1 MLYNSISQFNENVDT
16 KLEGTYTSKGMIR
29 MIFLGI
35 RLVQIMLNSI
45 LIILFCFGLYSIIWN
60 IYLTL
65 ITFKGF
71 GQIKRDYEI
80 EEDKTRFLLLVAAH
94 NEENVIGSTI
104 DSLRMIDYDKSL
116 YDIVIINDNCTD
128 RTLEI
133 CKSKKVKYVDTS
145 LKKFER
151 EGVGKPG
158 GIQYALR
165 DIGFENIKNNY
176 DLVMVFDADNHASSN
191 LLKEVNSQ
199 FINSNNPEAIQVY
212 IDSKNST
219 SSIALGYSLSFF
231 INNRFLQYA
240 RYKKKLPVYIG
251 GTGFAIR
258 SDYII
263 DKGGFKCN
271 SLTEDLE
278 FAVDI
283 WLSGG
288 KIVWNHFARVYD
300 EKPDSLKVSI
310 KQRIRWCKGHSYVA
324 IKSFKNIIKNAMSK
338 KDLKVSLDIFIH
350 LFSIGRSLQYI
361 FLLLGLFISTVG
373 FVISRFNV
381 YIGIYTIQILS
392 SMAFI
397 GGLGVLLLIYNYII
411 LPAYCLKH
419 DFNDRL
425 SIRHILAL
433 LLYSFSFIYPQMKGL
448 IKWRDQ
454 SVWVKTQHVYND
466 RFDLDSEKSSNK

>member
-1 MLYNSISQFNENVDT
+1 
-16 KLEGTYTSKGMIR
+16 MI
-29 MIFLGI
+29 L
-35 RLVQIMLNSI
+35 LVIKTVEIILKSI
-45 LIILFCFGLYSIIWN
+45 LIILLGFGAYSAIWN
-60 IYLTL
+60 IYLTI

-71 GQIKRDYEI
+71 GKIERDYKM

-94 NEENVIGSTI
+94 NEEDVIGSTI
-104 DSLRMIDYDKSL
+104 DSLRGIDYDKNL

-145 LKKFER
+145 LQKFER

-165 DIGFENIKNNY
+165 DVGFENIKNNY
-176 DLVMVFDADNHASSN
+176 DLVMVFDADNHVSSN

-199 FINSNNPEAIQVY
+199 FINSDNPEAIQVY
-212 IDSKNST
+212 IDSKNSK
-219 SSIALGYSLSFF
+219 SLIALGYSMSFF

-240 RYKKKLPVYIG
+240 KYKKKLPVYIG

-258 SDYII
+258 SDYLISK
-263 DKGGFKCN
+263 DGFKCS

-288 KIVWNHFARVYD
+288 KVVWNHFARVYD

-310 KQRIRWCKGHSYVA
+310 KQRTRWCMGHSYVA
-324 IKSFKNIIKNAMSK
+324 IKRFKSIIKHAMSRQ
-338 KDLKVSLDIFIH
+338 DLKVSLDVFIH
-350 LFSIGRSLQYI
+350 LFSIGRALQYVV
-361 FLLLGLFISTVG
+361 LLVGFFISTLG
-373 FVISRFNV
+373 LLIARLD
-381 YIGIYTIQILS
+381 IYTDLYFTQILS
-392 SMAFI
+392 SMAFV
-397 GGLGVLLLIYNYII
+397 GGLGTLLLIYNYFI
-411 LPAYCLKH
+411 LPIYCLKH
-419 DFNDRL
+419 DLNEKFSLRHTL
-425 SIRHILAL
+425 SL
-433 LLYSFSFIYPQMKGL
+433 LLYSFSFIYPQIRGL

-454 SVWVKTQHVYND
+454 SVWVKTQHVYNA
-466 RFDLDSEKSSNK
+466 RFDLDNGEVLNKA